1 MDRLYYLKE
10 APKTEKEAIKLYY
23 RRIGRDAFWEIL
35 DLLNNVDNRLLTK
48 DEICERINRKNIG
61 TDLRFLEYIKIITSN
76 HVSAFDY
83 TYCYGIDF
91 LQIKKINDNLDK
103 ELGLKEN
110 AELRNIKIRDIYNII
125 SCKLDTVEEQE
136 NFIKN
141 FKPKKRTKKKIKR
154 KEM

>member
-1 MDRLYYLKE
+1 MDRLYYWKE

-35 DLLNNVDNRLLTK
+35 DLLSNVDDRLLTK

-61 TDLRFLEYIKIITSN
+61 TDLRFLEYIKIIN
-76 HVSAFDY
+76 YDHVSAYDY
-83 TYCYGIDF
+83 TYNYGIDF
-91 LQIKKINDNLDK
+91 DQIKKINDELDK

-110 AELRNIKIRDIYNII
+110 AELRNTRIRDMYNII

-136 NFIKN
+136 DFIKK
-141 FKPKKRTKKKIKR
+141 FKPKKRTTKKK
-154 KEM
+154 